1 MYFILSLSIKCYRYI
16 LPRLTWRVSGAENR
30 DGERGPFCEGWGKA
44 LPNVALGTELEE
56 QPGALSMEHSGTL

>member
-1 MYFILSLSIKCYRYI
+1 M
-16 LPRLTWRVSGAENR
+16 SGAENR

-56 QPGALSMEHSGTL
+56 QPGALSTEHSGTPTRAERKPHNYRRLDQVLN